1 MTTYEEFLNQKTQ
14 LGGEHGF
21 EPVWMT
27 GKAFDFQK
35 HLIEWNCRKGRS
47 ADFADCGLGKTLI
60 QTNWAENITRKTN
73 KRTLIL
79 TPLAVGQQTVKEGAK
94 FEVEC
99 YRSRD
104 GKFPSTAKII
114 VSNYEK
120 LQLFDP
126 NDFEA
131 MVCDESSI
139 LKNYSGETRKY
150 VTRFMLKLPYR
161 LLCTATAAPNDFVE
175 LGTSSEALGELSNSD
190 MLARF
195 FVLSEKVPHRMQQIK
210 NEKGADG
217 YKEWQGREGL
227 GNHFGKLSFR
237 VTQNLNKWLIKGHAK
252 EAYWKWVCSWA
263 RACRKPSDLGYDDST
278 FRLPPINERHHV
290 VEPLSPPTGEMF
302 TMPAIGLSAER
313 DERRRTM
320 KERCEKVAELVS
332 HGRPFLV
339 WCHLNT
345 EGDLLE
351 DLLPNAIQ
359 VKGAMSDDEKEESY
373 AAFESGQSLGLIC
386 KPKIGAWG
394 LNWQHCAHVVS
405 FASHSYEQYYQG
417 LRRCWRFGQKNPVQS
432 DIVSTTGEAYVQE
445 NMVRKARQ
453 ADEMFGELVRLM
465 NDEMKV
471 QSKTYKPSKI
481 KQPKWNTKSPTNS
494 QHTTA
499 IASKS

>member
-1 MTTYEEFLNQKTQ
+1 MNTYTEFLHRKTQ

-21 EPVWMT
+21 EPIWMPD
-27 GKAFDFQK
+27 KAFDFQK

-60 QTNWAENITRKTN
+60 QLSWAENIVRKTN
-73 KRTLIL
+73 GRVLIL
-79 TPLAVGQQTVKEGAK
+79 TPLAVGAQTVREGDK
-94 FEVEC
+94 FGVEC
-99 YRSRD
+99 ARSRD
-104 GKFPSTAKII
+104 GSLPAQKIV

-120 LQLFDP
+120 LHLF
-126 NDFEA
+126 NESDFVG

-139 LKNYSGETRKY
+139 LKNVSGETRKL

-217 YKEWQGREGL
+217 YGSHGREGL

-237 VTQNLNKWLIKGHAK
+237 VTQNLNKWLVKGHAR

-263 RACRKPSDLGYDDST
+263 RACRKPSDLGYDDT
-278 FRLPPINERHHV
+278 AFTLPTVIERHHIV
-290 VEPLSPPTGEMF
+290 APLTPPTGEMF
-302 TMPAIGLSAER
+302 TMPAIGLAAER
-313 DERRRTM
+313 DERRRTLN
-320 KERCEKVAELVS
+320 ERCEKVAQLVS
-332 HGRPFLV
+332 HTNPALIG
-339 WCHLNT
+339 CHLNI

-351 DLLPNAIQ
+351 KMIPNSRQIA
-359 VKGAMSDDEKEESY
+359 GRHSDDEKEEII
-373 AAFESGQSLGLIC
+373 AWFLEGGDRKLIS
-386 KPKIGAWG
+386 KSKIVGFG
-394 LNWQHCAHVVS
+394 INMQHCAHVVR
-405 FASHSYEQYYQG
+405 FASHSYEQDYQL
-417 LRRCWRFGQKNPVQS
+417 LRRCWRFGQKNEVQS

-471 QSKTYKPSKI
+471 SSKTYKPSKI
-481 KQPKWNTKSPTNS
+481 KQPKWKT
-494 QHTTA
+494 
-499 IASKS
+499 

>member
-1 MTTYEEFLNQKTQ
+1 MAALMTTYQDFLQRKTQ

-21 EPVWMT
+21 EPLWMPD
-27 GKAFDFQK
+27 GAFDFQK

-60 QTNWAENITRKTN
+60 QLAWAENVVRKTN
-73 KRTLIL
+73 GRVLIL
-79 TPLAVGQQTVKEGAK
+79 TPLAVGAQTVREGDK
-94 FEVEC
+94 FGIEAE
-99 YRSRD
+99 RSRD
-104 GKFPSTAKII
+104 GALPAAKI
-114 VSNYEK
+114 VVTNYEK
-120 LQLFDP
+120 LHLF
-126 NDFEA
+126 NSADFVG

-139 LKNYSGETRKY
+139 LKNYSGETRKD

-263 RACRKPSDLGYDDST
+263 RACRKPSDLGYDDTT
-278 FRLPPINERHHV
+278 FQLPPMTERHHV
-290 VEPLSPPTGEMF
+290 VAPLTPPSGEMF
-302 TMPAIGLSAER
+302 TMPAIGLAAER
-313 DERRRTM
+313 DERRRTIT
-320 KERCEKVAELVS
+320 ERCGKVAELVG
-332 HGRPFLV
+332 HGKPFLI
-339 WCHLNT
+339 WCHMNA

-351 DLLPNAIQ
+351 EMIPNAIQ
-359 VKGAMSDDEKEESY
+359 VSGSMEDEEKEESY

-417 LRRCWRFGQKNPVQS
+417 LRRCWRFGQTKPVQS

-453 ADEMFGELVRLM
+453 ADEMFAELVRLM

-471 QSKTYKPSKI
+471 SSKQYKPSKI
-481 KQPKWNTKSPTNS
+481 KQPKWNTK
-494 QHTTA
+494 
-499 IASKS
+499 